1 MKTFNFPTRA
11 VFTQLLLDNA
21 DGSNYGTELDNASDA
36 DKKAFLKSTILS
48 ELGWMLEKHTSFD
61 MADHWLRGLASV
73 CTIPFYNAEI
83 LDWLESNNTQIINGK
98 EYLAVDKYWRQAAF
112 ALAAIVDNKK

>member
-1 MKTFNFPTRA
+1 MKTFNFPSRA

-21 DGSNYGTELDNASDA
+21 DSSNYGIDLDNASDA

-61 MADHWLRGLASV
+61 MADSWLRGLASA

-83 LDWLESNNTQIINGK
+83 IDWLEANNTQIINGK
-98 EYLAVDKYWRQAAF
+98 EDLAVDKYWRQAAF
-112 ALAAIVDNKK
+112 AMAAIVDNKK